1 MQIQTSVKCNKCS
14 SVVEPISLCS
24 RAIKDRVCWENFHA
38 HGTYDVQSSQSQ
50 NASQEEL
57 QESD

>member
-1 MQIQTSVKCNKCS
+1 MIVSVMK
-14 SVVEPISLCS
+14 
-24 RAIKDRVCWENFHA
+24 NFHV